1 MNETNYTEYKTM
13 KIKNVIISLEGNIG
27 SGKSTLL
34 KFLEEALCKDKKIIF
49 LKEPVDEWEKI
60 ADKDGMTMLQKFYVD
75 QEKYSFPFQMM
86 AYISRLALMKK
97 TMEENE
103 DCLIIT
109 ERSLF
114 TDKYVFAKMLYES
127 GKIEDV
133 CYQIYKNWFDTF
145 AEDYPIE
152 KMIYIK
158 TSPEICHE
166 RIVKRSR
173 TGEEQIPLDYLRK
186 CDEYH
191 EDMMDKI
198 TTIGTHQLELNGN
211 VDIYANDYQKLDEWI
226 KTIVNFICI

>member
-1 MNETNYTEYKTM
+1 M
-13 KIKNVIISLEGNIG
+13 KNTIISLEGNIG

-34 KFLEEALCKDKKIIF
+34 KFLEEALSQNKNIIF
-49 LKEPVDEWEKI
+49 LKEPVDEWENI
-60 ADKDGMTMLQKFYVD
+60 IDKEGTTMLEKFYGD

-103 DCLIIT
+103 NCIVIT
-109 ERSLF
+109 ERSLS

-133 CYQIYKNWFDTF
+133 CYKIYKMWFDTF
-145 AEDYPIE
+145 AKDYPVE

-158 TSPEICHE
+158 TSPETCHE
-166 RIVKRSR
+166 RITKRSR
-173 TGEEQIPLDYLRK
+173 TGEQQIPLDYLKK

-191 EDMMDKI
+191 EDMMDRMMTHGI
-198 TTIGTHQLELNGN
+198 HQLELNGN
-211 VDIYANDYQKLDEWI
+211 VDIFENDYQKLNEWL
-226 KTIVNFICI
+226 KTIANFICI

>member
-1 MNETNYTEYKTM
+1 M
-13 KIKNVIISLEGNIG
+13 KNTIISLEGNIG

-34 KFLEEALCKDKKIIF
+34 KFLEEALSQNKNIIF
-49 LKEPVDEWEKI
+49 LKEPVEEWENI
-60 ADKDGMTMLQKFYVD
+60 IDKEGTTMLEKFYGD

-103 DCLIIT
+103 NCIIIT
-109 ERSLF
+109 ERSLS

-133 CYQIYKNWFDTF
+133 CYKIYKMWFDTF
-145 AEDYPIE
+145 AKDYPVE

-158 TSPEICHE
+158 TSPETCHE
-166 RIVKRSR
+166 RITKRSR
-173 TGEEQIPLDYLRK
+173 TGEQQIPLDYLKK

-191 EDMMDKI
+191 EDMMDRMMTHGI
-198 TTIGTHQLELNGN
+198 HQLELNGN
-211 VDIYANDYQKLDEWI
+211 VDIFENDYQKLNEWL
-226 KTIVNFICI
+226 KTIANFICI

>member
-1 MNETNYTEYKTM
+1 M
-13 KIKNVIISLEGNIG
+13 KNTIISLEGNIG

-34 KFLEEALCKDKKIIF
+34 KFLEEAFSQNKNIIF
-49 LKEPVDEWEKI
+49 LKEPVDEWENI
-60 ADKDGMTMLQKFYVD
+60 IDKEGTTMLEKFYGD

-103 DCLIIT
+103 NCIIIT
-109 ERSLF
+109 ERSLS

-133 CYQIYKNWFDTF
+133 CYKIYKMWFDTF
-145 AEDYPIE
+145 AKDYPVK

-166 RIVKRSR
+166 RITKRSR
-173 TGEEQIPLDYLRK
+173 TGEEQIPLDYLKK

-191 EDMMDKI
+191 EDMMDRMMTHGI
-198 TTIGTHQLELNGN
+198 HQLELNGN
-211 VDIYANDYQKLDEWI
+211 VDIFENDYQKMNEWL
-226 KTIVNFICI
+226 KTIANFICI

>member
-1 MNETNYTEYKTM
+1 M
-13 KIKNVIISLEGNIG
+13 KNTIISLEGNIG

-34 KFLEEALCKDKKIIF
+34 KFLEEALSQNKNIIF
-49 LKEPVDEWEKI
+49 LKEPVDEWENI
-60 ADKDGMTMLQKFYVD
+60 IDKEGTTMLEKFYGD

-103 DCLIIT
+103 NCIVIT
-109 ERSLF
+109 ERSLS

-133 CYQIYKNWFDTF
+133 CYKIYKMWFDTF
-145 AEDYPIE
+145 AKDYPVE

-158 TSPEICHE
+158 TSPETCHE
-166 RIVKRSR
+166 RITKRSR
-173 TGEEQIPLDYLRK
+173 TGEDQIPLDYLKK

-191 EDMMDKI
+191 EDMMDRMMTHNI
-198 TTIGTHQLELNGN
+198 HQLELNGN
-211 VDIYANDYQKLDEWI
+211 VDIFENDYQKLNEWL
-226 KTIVNFICI
+226 KTIANFICI